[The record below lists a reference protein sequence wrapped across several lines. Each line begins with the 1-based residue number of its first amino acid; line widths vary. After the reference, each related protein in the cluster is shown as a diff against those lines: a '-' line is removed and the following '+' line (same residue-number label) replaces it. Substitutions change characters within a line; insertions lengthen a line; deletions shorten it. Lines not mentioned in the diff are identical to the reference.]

1 MVFENIK
8 IFEYYAS
15 VIALELGDNGIW
27 YGSLCTF
34 KYVPAN
40 VQVALN
46 CYLNKNT
53 YLEFNVVI
61 VGHKKVPYSVNPFL
75 S

>member
-1 MVFENIK
+1 M
-8 IFEYYAS
+8 EYDMDRS
-15 VIALELGDNGIW
+15 VRLNM
-27 YGSLCTF
+27 SLQMC
-34 KYVPAN
+34 KW
-40 VQVALN
+40 LN